1 MCEEPG
7 ASTTPSPTRN
17 CLQLSLGLQGVDQP
31 PGQTSGCLL
40 SLLGEFVFMLLR
52 VGKKKGANMGPLFVG
67 EKIPWWGPAAHRMSR
82 GAGLP
87 ATLANGTGT
96 LRELVYS
103 RKGAGFGPT
112 ASGLP
117 LWLPRPAAA
126 PRDGDQGKVTPA
138 SSPGR
143 HRTCLKIQSRPAF
156 LQVNTGKCPDK

>member
-1 MCEEPG
+1 
-7 ASTTPSPTRN
+7 
-17 CLQLSLGLQGVDQP
+17 
-31 PGQTSGCLL
+31 
-40 SLLGEFVFMLLR
+40 
-52 VGKKKGANMGPLFVG
+52 MGPLSVG
-67 EKIPWWGPAAHRMSR
+67 EEIPWWGPAAHRMSR

-117 LWLPRPAAA
+117 LRLPRPAAA
-126 PRDGDQGKVTPA
+126 PRDGDQGKVPPA

-143 HRTCLKIQSRPAF
+143 HRTCLQIQNRPAF
-156 LQVNTGKCPDK
+156 LQVNTGKCPDKRQANLAGRVRGVDHPHDS

>member
-31 PGQTSGCLL
+31 PGQTSGYLVSL
-40 SLLGEFVFMLLR
+40 SGEFVLMLLS
-52 VGKKKGANMGPLFVG
+52 VQKKKGANMGPLSVG
-67 EKIPWWGPAAHRMSR
+67 EKIPWWAPAAHRMSR

-87 ATLANGTGT
+87 AALANGTGT

-103 RKGAGFGPT
+103 HKGAGFGPT
-112 ASGLP
+112 ASSLP
-117 LWLPRPAAA
+117 LSLPRPAAA

-143 HRTCLKIQSRPAF
+143 HRTFRLIQASTRIIGR
-156 LQVNTGKCPDK
+156 QT